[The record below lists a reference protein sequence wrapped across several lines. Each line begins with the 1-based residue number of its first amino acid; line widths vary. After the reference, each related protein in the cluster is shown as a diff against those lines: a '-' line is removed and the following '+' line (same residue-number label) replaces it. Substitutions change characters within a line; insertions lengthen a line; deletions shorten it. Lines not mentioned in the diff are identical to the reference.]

1 MYRVEIRRQAVKEL
15 SRIDRRDRRRIQ
27 QAIDGLAENPR
38 PAESKKLRSRDGW
51 RLRVGVYRI
60 LYRIE
65 KERLLVLVVK
75 IGHRRDVYR

>member
-15 SRIDRRDRRRIQ
+15 SRIDRRDRERIL

-38 PAESKKLRSRDGW
+38 PAGSKKLRSRDGR

-65 KERLLVLVVK
+65 EERLLVLVVK
-75 IGHRRDVYR
+75 VKHRRNVYR

>member
-15 SRIDRRDRRRIQ
+15 SRIDRRDRERIQ

>member
-1 MYRVEIRRQAVKEL
+1 MYRVEIRRQAVKVL